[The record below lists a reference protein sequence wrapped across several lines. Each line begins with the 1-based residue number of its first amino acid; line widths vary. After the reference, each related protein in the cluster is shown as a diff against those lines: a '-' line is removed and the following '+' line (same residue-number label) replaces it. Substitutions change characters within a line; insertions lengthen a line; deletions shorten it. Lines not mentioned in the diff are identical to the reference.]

1 MPNGFY
7 GPEKEWE
14 ELEAP
19 LIEID
24 KELKDFAKS
33 HSADISKNYHEWSE
47 RSLEWSN
54 KLFGRIQKKKIR
66 KLIQIYPENKEKKT
80 YNLWICA
87 SEDRDQKRYWKNE
100 FLKKD
105 VPFSEI
111 RDELSKLLDT
121 GYKKLES
128 WKENELEF
136 ATNLKSLKQ

>member
-7 GPEKEWE
+7 GPEKEWQ

-33 HSADISKNYHEWSE
+33 HSADISKNYHEWPE
-47 RSLEWSN
+47 RSLEWGN
-54 KLFGRIQKKKIR
+54 KLFDRIQKKKIR

-111 RDELSKLLDT
+111 RDELPKLLDT